1 MYDPDYSIPFRN
13 TVYATVG
20 PGSVW
25 VRPLQAPTTTFSS
38 FQASHRILHSAQ
50 IHTPERGEPEY
61 NVPHAPTDAMV
72 GSTSNN
78 LGSKSSDSESGS
90 STVTEGSGTSVVTVL
105 NRSIATSTTGSATSQ
120 VTP

>member
-13 TVYATVG
+13 TIYATVG

-38 FQASHRILHSAQ
+38 FQNSHRIIHRAQ
-50 IHTPERGEPEY
+50 IHIPERGEPEY

-72 GSTSNN
+72 GSTSNT
-78 LGSKSSDSESGS
+78 LGPKSSDSDSGS
-90 STVTEGSGTSVVTVL
+90 STVTEGSGTSIVTVL
-105 NRSIATSTTGSATSQ
+105 NRPIATGTTNSTKSQ
-120 VTP
+120 VIH

>member
-13 TVYATVG
+13 TIYATVG

-38 FQASHRILHSAQ
+38 FQSSHRIIHHAQ
-50 IHTPERGEPEY
+50 VHTPRRDEPEY
-61 NVPHAPTDAMV
+61 HLPHTPTDAMV

-78 LGSKSSDSESGS
+78 LGSKLSDSESDS
-90 STVTEGSGTSVVTVL
+90 STVTGGSGTSVATVL
-105 NRSIATSTTGSATSQ
+105 NRPITTSTTDSTKSQ
-120 VTP
+120 VIH